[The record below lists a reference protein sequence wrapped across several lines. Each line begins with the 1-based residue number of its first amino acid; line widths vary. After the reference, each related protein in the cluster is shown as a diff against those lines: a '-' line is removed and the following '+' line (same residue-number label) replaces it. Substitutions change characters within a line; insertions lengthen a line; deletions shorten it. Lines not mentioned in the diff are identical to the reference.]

1 MNISNLRRGVVSTKR
16 NVPSTNWS
24 KFLYSFYKHHLNF
37 QTKWDF
43 CVTSYSLV
51 SWRINSFASVRKCVV
66 QLRCNATILNEFS
79 QSLEGK
85 KISFVI
91 ACQSAHRTEVLKKIT
106 TRLGFFNSGKTKAS
120 FQVSGKHPDC
130 NELLTILSLIHIW
143 RCRRSTLCRSR
154 WSPYH

>member
-1 MNISNLRRGVVSTKR
+1 M
-16 NVPSTNWS
+16 
-24 KFLYSFYKHHLNF
+24 
-37 QTKWDF
+37 
-43 CVTSYSLV
+43 
-51 SWRINSFASVRKCVV
+51 RKCVV

-120 FQVSGKHPDC
+120 FQISGKRPDC
-130 NELLTILSLIHIW
+130 NELTIFVRTETFANQCGWHRVKRARFKGGVLDKLFNISN
-143 RCRRSTLCRSR
+143 
-154 WSPYH
+154 

>member
-1 MNISNLRRGVVSTKR
+1 M
-16 NVPSTNWS
+16 
-24 KFLYSFYKHHLNF
+24 
-37 QTKWDF
+37 
-43 CVTSYSLV
+43 
-51 SWRINSFASVRKCVV
+51 RKCVV

-120 FQVSGKHPDC
+120 FQISGKRPDC
-130 NELLTILSLIHIW
+130 NELTIFVRTGRRYSHLLTSVDEL
-143 RCRRSTLCRSR
+143 
-154 WSPYH
+154 